1 LRINPKL
8 QISITGIGFLL
19 LLSASCT
26 EDPYNLN
33 LDDTRLNPSCDSITI
48 KHFTSYQ
55 VPPSIGSFSTL
66 FLGNRDGF
74 KVPYTLFRFGDLT
87 SFNDSSYKIDSA
99 YFQITVD
106 SSKSDENAIGDQL
119 LLYYMPLDSNYSES
133 STNYK
138 NDSWVSLDSLLISST
153 VVQDTIDTLT
163 VVRFDIDTT
172 IINSLIDTSSVEYL
186 FILQAQAED
195 TSKIHAY
202 HSSESSSYFPLLS
215 VHYTYTDTMQVD
227 TSASFGLRS
236 DVSII
241 EPPSILN
248 LNAFDSS
255 YAYLGYGAGL
265 RTLIKSDIDNVGI
278 PKEAVIV
285 KANLIMTVSY
295 EESDLSD
302 SSQFKVLAYSLADSV
317 ENWSWGAQDSVDI
330 YYEDIDLYSSSS
342 TIQDSILTLNVKN
355 IVQSWIVG
363 ASENFGFG
371 LLTVNSHSIFDYA
384 AFYTNSEADTV
395 KWPYLE
401 VLYEAP

>member
-1 LRINPKL
+1 MRINPKL

-48 KHFTSYQ
+48 KQFTSYQ
-55 VPPSIGSFSTL
+55 VPPSVGSFSTL

-74 KVPYTLFRFGDLT
+74 KVPYTLLRFGDLT

-106 SSKSDENAIGDQL
+106 SSKSDENASDDQL
-119 LLYYMPLDSNYSES
+119 SLYYMQLDSNYSES

-138 NDSWVSLDSLLISST
+138 NDNWVIRDNFLISST
-153 VVQDTIDTLT
+153 AVQDTIDTLT
-163 VVRFDIDTT
+163 ILQCLRFDIDTT
-172 IINSLIDTSSVEYL
+172 IINSLIDTSSAEYL
-186 FILQAQAED
+186 FILQAED

-202 HSSESSSYFPLLS
+202 YSSESSSYFPLLT
-215 VHYTYTDTMQVD
+215 VHYTYTDTTQFD

-241 EPPSILN
+241 EPPSISY
-248 LNAFDSS
+248 AFDSS

-265 RTLIKSDIDNVGI
+265 RTLIKSDIDNVEI

-285 KANLIMTVSY
+285 EANLIMTVSY

-317 ENWSWGAQDSVDI
+317 ENWWWGDTLLEDI
-330 YYEDIDLYSSSS
+330 YYEDIDLYSSSE

-355 IVQSWIVG
+355 IVQSWTVG

-371 LLTVNSHSIFDYA
+371 LLIVDSHSIFDYA
-384 AFYTNSEADTV
+384 AFYTYSEADTV

>member
-1 LRINPKL
+1 M
-8 QISITGIGFLL
+8 
-19 LLSASCT
+19 
-26 EDPYNLN
+26 N

-48 KHFTSYQ
+48 KQFTSYQ
-55 VPPSIGSFSTL
+55 VPPSVGSFSTL

-74 KVPYTLFRFGDLT
+74 KVPYTLLRFGDLT

-106 SSKSDENAIGDQL
+106 SSKSDENASDDQL
-119 LLYYMPLDSNYSES
+119 SLYYMQLDSNYSES

-138 NDSWVSLDSLLISST
+138 NDNWVIRDNFLISST
-153 VVQDTIDTLT
+153 AVQDTIDTLT
-163 VVRFDIDTT
+163 ILQCLRFDIDTT
-172 IINSLIDTSSVEYL
+172 IINSLIDTSSAEYL
-186 FILQAQAED
+186 FILQAED

-202 HSSESSSYFPLLS
+202 YSSENSSYFPLLT
-215 VHYTYTDTMQVD
+215 VHYTYTDTTQFD

-241 EPPSILN
+241 EPPSISY
-248 LNAFDSS
+248 AFDSS

-265 RTLIKSDIDNVGI
+265 RTLIKSDIDNVEI

-317 ENWSWGAQDSVDI
+317 ANWSWGDTFPEDI
-330 YYEDIDLYSSSS
+330 YYEDIDLYSSSE
-342 TIQDSILTLNVKN
+342 TIQDSILTLDVKN

-363 ASENFGFG
+363 ALENFGFG
-371 LLTVNSHSIFDYA
+371 LLTVDSHSIFDYA
-384 AFYTNSEADTV
+384 AFYTYSEADTV

>member
-1 LRINPKL
+1 M
-8 QISITGIGFLL
+8 
-19 LLSASCT
+19 
-26 EDPYNLN
+26 N

-48 KHFTSYQ
+48 KQFTSYQ
-55 VPPSIGSFSTL
+55 VPPSVGSFSTL

-74 KVPYTLFRFGDLT
+74 KVPYTLLRFGDLT

-106 SSKSDENAIGDQL
+106 SSKSDENTADDQL

-138 NDSWVSLDSLLISST
+138 NDNWVIRDNFLISST

-163 VVRFDIDTT
+163 ILQRLRFDIDTT
-172 IINSLIDTSSVEYL
+172 IINSLIDTSSAEYL
-186 FILQAQAED
+186 FILQAED

-202 HSSESSSYFPLLS
+202 YSSENSSYFPLLT
-215 VHYTYTDTMQVD
+215 VHYTYTDTTQVD
-227 TSASFGLRS
+227 TSTGGYTIVETSASFGLRS
-236 DVSII
+236 DISII
-241 EPPSILN
+241 EPPSLS
-248 LNAFDSS
+248 NAFDSS

-265 RTLIKSDIDNVGI
+265 RTLIKSNIDNVGI

-285 KANLIMTVSY
+285 EANLIMTVSY

-302 SSQFKVLAYSLADSV
+302 SSKFKVLAYSLADSV
-317 ENWSWGAQDSVDI
+317 ENWWWGDTLLEDI

-342 TIQDSILTLNVKN
+342 TIQDSILNLNVKD

-384 AFYTNSEADTV
+384 AFYTYSEADTV